1 MLLPQAA
8 SLIGHTVEYFCILA
22 TMADMHE
29 FFYSVP
35 LARVDASTSP
45 HGSDAA
51 SQFIV
56 VGLPSSTFVAQP
68 LHGSDGAS
76 QFVTQSSFVT
86 EHSNTSA
93 VHSNTRIHLHG
104 RYTGDAEDFHNNA
117 AAASLHGS
125 DAPSQYVAVGGH
137 DHDSTSVAQS
147 IPASVSQSVD
157 ESSIVSEHRCTSVVD
172 SSTSAVHLNGIYTG
186 DAMEADGTYSTLA
199 DAIVVIPNIGNI
211 VPLPLP
217 PRAWYMDDVVMVFAW
232 KHVRWWIYI
241 LYPLKAILHNLGGLS
256 TEPEG
261 SRSEGHRRLTCHVLC
276 VATPSFVSCLG
287 NFSKSPWSIGHGL
300 MVHGSAMGQR
310 RGNLVGWS
318 LNVALSSKP
327 SGSKNTFGSW
337 NFFKPPVRALRL
349 WVSVAFFF

>member
-125 DAPSQYVAVGGH
+125 DAPSQYVAVGCH

-147 IPASVSQSVD
+147 IPASVSQSVN
-157 ESSIVSEHRCTSVVD
+157 ESSIVSEHRCTSVVH
-172 SSTSAVHLNGIYTG
+172 SSTSAEIQG
-186 DAMEADGTYSTLA
+186 DSGHAYAFTA
-199 DAIVVIPNIGNI
+199 
-211 VPLPLP
+211 
-217 PRAWYMDDVVMVFAW
+217 
-232 KHVRWWIYI
+232 
-241 LYPLKAILHNLGGLS
+241 
-256 TEPEG
+256 
-261 SRSEGHRRLTCHVLC
+261 SEWAQVLQ
-276 VATPSFVSCLG
+276 
-287 NFSKSPWSIGHGL
+287 KE
-300 MVHGSAMGQR
+300 
-310 RGNLVGWS
+310 
-318 LNVALSSKP
+318 
-327 SGSKNTFGSW
+327 SGSVDTVNAGY
-337 NFFKPPVRALRL
+337 PA
-349 WVSVAFFF
+349 